1 MANQQQIL
9 TVAQVAALCVV
20 NRNTVGLWIRS
31 RKLHAVR
38 KGRNYS
44 ILASELLFFLKSTGR
59 EIPAELAEDTTLAP
73 HFRAIQSCWDYFQSS
88 NHLNGCRE
96 CTVYKNQLEACFAGK
111 DSSSTVCRGECGD
124 CRYFQETFL
133 PRVQLVHQLHLPA
146 AVYKDF
152 SLWCGNKPW
161 AQVMGQVEKDLIGLG
176 IENVFH
182 PDSLGVVM
190 ASFKKRALGDL
201 SVPRT
206 DVVFVMNDRREKV
219 AMTIS
224 VYPLVEP
231 AGAWLLLGE
240 TRQEEVSV

>member
-9 TVAQVAALCVV
+9 TVAQVAALCGV

-31 RKLHAVR
+31 RKLHAAR

-44 ILASELLFFLKSTGR
+44 IPASELLFFLKSTGR
-59 EIPAELAEDTTLAP
+59 TIPAELAEEKTLAP
-73 HFRAIQSCWDYFQSS
+73 HFRPIQNCWDYFNSGD
-88 NHLNGCRE
+88 HLNGCPD
-96 CTVYKNQLEACFAGK
+96 CAVYKNQLAACFAGR
-111 DSSSTVCRGECGD
+111 DSAATVCRGECGD

-133 PRVQLVHQLHLPA
+133 SRVQLVHQLDMPA

-152 SLWCGNKPW
+152 CLWCGNRPW
-161 AQVMGQVEKDLIGLG
+161 AQAMDRVEKSLIGLG

-182 PDSLGVVM
+182 PDSLGGVM
-190 ASFKKRALGDL
+190 ASFKKRALGDP

-206 DVVFVMNDRREKV
+206 EDVFVMNNRRGKV
-219 AMTIS
+219 SLRIS
-224 VYPLVEP
+224 AYPLVEP

-240 TRQEEVSV
+240 AV